1 MDKQT
6 TVSAAGTAGVP
17 CFRYSSSI
25 HTSLTCIPRD
35 ERPRERLNQHGPSA
49 LSDRDL
55 LAVILNCGIRGKDV
69 LVLAEELLR
78 HLDRIKGI
86 PSIDDLAGLGGLGT
100 SKAGTILAML
110 EFGRRRW
117 GPAGSRINHPSDAF
131 ALIRHY
137 ADRKQEQFLCLSLN
151 GAHELLA
158 LRVVTL
164 GLVNRT
170 IVHPREVFSDP
181 LSDRASAVIVAHN
194 HPSGQLFPSG
204 EDQEI
209 TDQLLVAAEILGI
222 RFLDHVIFSEEGY
235 YSFSQSGKLP
245 GKNL

>member
-1 MDKQT
+1 MEKQT
-6 TVSAAGTAGVP
+6 KPKQPGAAGEQV
-17 CFRYSSSI
+17 FRYNASVK
-25 HTSLTCIPRD
+25 TSFAGLSRD
-35 ERPRERLNQHGPSA
+35 ELPRERLNQYGPSA

-55 LAVILNCGIRGKDV
+55 LAIILNCGIRGKNV

-86 PSIDDLAGLGGLGT
+86 PSIDDLAGLGGLGA

-117 GPAGSRINHPSDAF
+117 GPAGSRISHPSDVF
-131 ALIRHY
+131 TLIRHY
-137 ADRKQEQFLCLSLN
+137 AGRKQEQFLCLSLN

-158 LRVVTL
+158 LRVVTM

-181 LSDRASAVIVAHN
+181 LADRASAVIVAHN
-194 HPSGQLFPSG
+194 HPSGQLCPSE
-204 EDQEI
+204 EDDEI
-209 TDQLLVAAEILGI
+209 TLQLLTAAEILGI
-222 RFLDHVIFSEEGY
+222 RFLDHVIFCEDGY
-235 YSFSQSGKLP
+235 YSFSQSGRLP
-245 GKNL
+245 GNTP